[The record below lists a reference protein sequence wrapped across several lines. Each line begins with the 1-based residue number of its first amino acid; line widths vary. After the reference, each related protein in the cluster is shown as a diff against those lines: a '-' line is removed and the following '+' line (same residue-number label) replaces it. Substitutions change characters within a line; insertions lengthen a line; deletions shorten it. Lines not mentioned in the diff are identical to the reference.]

1 MPTRL
6 QVLVSNRPGTCHSLA
21 GYHGI
26 ATQHRGSRDHH
37 LFTLLSEELM
47 SCETVSSAG
56 REEEEWA
63 ATKASKPSKPIS
75 IKSHCSRR
83 KMEKGGGDCES
94 TSQGAEVSGY
104 CIILLICCSH
114 NSQARVLSQPRGG
127 CHQPLLFT
135 DVLRDKAKAG
145 DKRSSFKVRGSWVH

>member
-1 MPTRL
+1 MPARL

-104 CIILLICCSH
+104 CIILPRLLQPQFTSSCPLTAPGWLPPAVPLYRCSK
-114 NSQARVLSQPRGG
+114 G
-127 CHQPLLFT
+127 
-135 DVLRDKAKAG
+135 
-145 DKRSSFKVRGSWVH
+145 